1 MMPDNRVEDF
11 SPSWGKAGFRPE
23 TGDFP
28 LNLILYGPPGT
39 GKTYRALRYALS
51 LVSGLSPAQIEA
63 LPLAEQQ
70 AVQTQHEKKGQIAVV
85 SFHPGFAYEDFIQG
99 LRPNIQA
106 GTLLFEKKDGILK
119 IMADR
124 ARLYQEQ
131 ARTQASDENIPFADL
146 LNLFLSQH
154 LDPDTEEIELPLQ
167 APHRIFQSFQIF
179 EIGADCLY
187 FRRRTRRNVLK
198 KERKALKI
206 NILEKYFLKE
216 KTATDKETL
225 FYQSL
230 GQDLR
235 AFAQKLRPPTKTAS
249 LPRFV
254 LVIDEINRAD
264 TALVFGELLSL
275 LDADKRLGAR
285 QPLQLQLPSGDSLS
299 LPANLYL
306 IGTMNT
312 ADHSIQRL
320 DTALRRRFVFEA
332 VYPAPALVQ
341 DVTLRQVMVQMNQW
355 LLQEG
360 NEKGRLIGQAFFWQK
375 TAQDLPFIFNQ
386 QLIPLLEDYFPQ
398 QPEKLKALL
407 KHLGLPWQEEGPH
420 IWVSAQ
426 PSP

>member
-1 MMPDNRVEDF
+1 MPENRVEDF
-11 SPSWGKAGFRPE
+11 SALWGKAGFRPE
-23 TGDFP
+23 TGEFP

-39 GKTYRALRYALS
+39 GKTHRALRYALS
-51 LVSGLSPAQIEA
+51 LASGLPLPQLEVLSP
-63 LPLAEQQ
+63 AEQQ
-70 AVQTQHEKKGQIAVV
+70 ALQAQHEKKGQIAIV

-106 GTLLFEKKDGILK
+106 GTLLFEKRDGILK
-119 IMADR
+119 IMADK

-131 ARTQASDENIPFADL
+131 GQALAGIENIPFADL

-154 LDPDTEEIELPLQ
+154 LDPDTEEIELSLH

-179 EIGADCLY
+179 EIGSECLY
-187 FRRRTRRNVLK
+187 FRRRTRRNILK
-198 KERKALKI
+198 KERKVLKI
-206 NILEKYFLKE
+206 GKLEKYFLKE
-216 KTATDKETL
+216 KTASDKEAL

-235 AFAQKLRPPTKTAS
+235 AFAQKLRLPAKTAS
-249 LPRFV
+249 VPRFV

-275 LDADKRLGAR
+275 LDADKRLGAT
-285 QPLQLQLPSGDSLS
+285 QALQLQLPSGDSLS

-332 VYPAPALVQ
+332 VYPEPALVQ
-341 DVTLRQVMVQMNQW
+341 DATLRQVMLQMNQW
-355 LLQEG
+355 LLQET
-360 NEKGRLIGQAFFWQK
+360 NEKGRLIGQALFWQK
-375 TAQDLPFIFNQ
+375 NAQDLPFIFNQ

-407 KHLGLPWQEEGPH
+407 KHLGLPWQEEGPN
-420 IWVSAQ
+420 IWVVAP
-426 PSP
+426 PSS